1 MGEVTNKEKEGYT
14 VGVELLYITAIFLLA
29 MHIIWYCH
37 EFFTHI
43 WVMQNWVYPFLF
55 DVNASMA
62 MFVNPFW
69 TKALALLLIV
79 LHSMGS
85 KGKLDHTIDR
95 HQIFRAGGVGLF
107 LYLASTFL
115 LYVTGSSALS
125 AYLIDSLYLIL
136 LVMGTFYLTKAGQYM
151 SRIVWYK
158 NKIDIFN
165 DEREEFPQNE
175 IVQDNEF
182 SVHFRFQYHF
192 RGEWREGIINVV
204 NPFRASMV
212 MGVPGSGK
220 TFFIL
225 GPAIWQSI
233 YKGYTA
239 YIYDFKFPDLAE
251 SAYNAYLKTIAENPF
266 AWSKE
271 LPAEEFQRRIDQ
283 NDPLI
288 PKFCI
293 INFND
298 VEYSHRCNPLLPE
311 LMVDIMDAVES
322 AKSIFYNLNREAAKK
337 QGEFFSESAIN
348 LLTAVIWFLR
358 MIARKYSIRAVSL
371 KTRLEN
377 QTDLTDKQI
386 KSLEEEIRVAERLG
400 GVCTLPHVVEFFK
413 LTYDEMFGMMSNYAD
428 ISALVGPF
436 ESARKNE
443 AWDQV
448 EGQIGSIRIP
458 IARLYSP
465 TIYWIMTGNDFS
477 LDLNNPEDPKII
489 CAGNNPERKDIIG
502 AALSLYSSRMM
513 KLMNKKGRLKS
524 ALFMDELPTIFMKG
538 IDELI
543 ATARSNK
550 VATWLGIQDFEQL
563 KRDYGD
569 KEAEVIINT
578 VGNYFTGQVAFGTAE
593 KLSKLFG
600 KNNQEKESM
609 SLNKQDNS
617 YTVAQ
622 ERGELLPPSK
632 LMGLR
637 TGEFAGQS
645 ADNIGQTA
653 EFRKFKAHISNEP
666 DITGVKTKIP
676 KFNDLKDLI
685 YNQYSKEPE
694 WPVDQKGAVPYEKLT
709 TPMQEYFKEKLLRLH
724 VKHVQQDML
733 LMVEAEIADF
743 VNFNIDEKSRTQWS
757 DQD

>member
-1 MGEVTNKEKEGYT
+1 MGEVSNKEKEGYT
-14 VGVELLYITAIFLLA
+14 VGIELLYIAAIFLLA
-29 MHIIWYCH
+29 IHIIWYCH

-43 WVMQNWVYPFLF
+43 WVMQNWIYPFLF

-62 MFVNPFW
+62 LFVNPFW

-85 KGKLDHTIDR
+85 KGKLDQTIDR
-95 HQIFRAGGVGLF
+95 HQIFRAGGIGLF
-107 LYLASTFL
+107 LFLASTFL
-115 LYVTGSSALS
+115 LYLKEAVPVSPF
-125 AYLIDSLYLIL
+125 LIDSLYLIL

-165 DEREEFPQNE
+165 DSREEFPQNE
-175 IVQDNEF
+175 LYQGNEY
-182 SVHFRFQYHF
+182 SVHFRFQY
-192 RGEWREGIINVV
+192 RYGGEWREGIINVV
-204 NPFRASMV
+204 NPFRAIMV

-220 TFFIL
+220 TYFIL

-251 SAYNAYLKTIAENPF
+251 SAYNAYLKTIEENPF

-271 LPAEEFQRRIDQ
+271 LPEEEFKRRIDR
-283 NDPLI
+283 NEPLI
-288 PKFCI
+288 PRFCI

-311 LMVDIMDAVES
+311 LMIDIMDAVES
-322 AKSIFYNLNREAAKK
+322 AKSIYYNLNREAAKK
-337 QGEFFSESAIN
+337 QGDFFNESAIN
-348 LLTAVIWFLR
+348 LLTAVIWYLR
-358 MIARKYSIRAVSL
+358 LVARKYSLSATAL
-371 KTRLEN
+371 TGQLEN
-377 QTDLTDKQI
+377 GSNLTAENREAIEQDLI
-386 KSLEEEIRVAERLG
+386 VAQRLSN
-400 GVCTLPHVVEFFK
+400 VCTLPHVVEFFK
-413 LTYDEMFGMMSNYAD
+413 LNYMEMFGLMGHYAD
-428 ISALVGPF
+428 ISALMGPF
-436 ESARKNE
+436 RSALDNQ
-443 AWDQV
+443 AFDQL

-458 IARLYSP
+458 IARLFSP

-609 SLNKQDNS
+609 TLNKQDNS
-617 YTVAQ
+617 FTVAQ
-622 ERGELLPPSK
+622 EKGELLPSSK

-645 ADNIGQTA
+645 ADNLGQTA
-653 EFRKFKAHISNEP
+653 EFRKFKANISNEP
-666 DITGVKTKIP
+666 GVIGVKTKIP
-676 KFNDLKDLI
+676 KFNDLNPLLEKQFSQDPAWTVDD
-685 YNQYSKEPE
+685 KG
-694 WPVDQKGAVPYEKLT
+694 PVPPEKL
-709 TPMQEYFKEKLLRLH
+709 PAKLREYFKEQLLRLH
-724 VKHVQQDML
+724 VKRIQQDMI
-733 LMVEAEIADF
+733 LMVNTELADF
-743 VNFNIDEKSRTQWS
+743 GFTIDEKSRTKWT
-757 DQD
+757 DHD